1 MNKEVKEL
9 QDFLNS
15 ACGEI
20 TITINGSTPRVQGNL
35 NESGFILAAF
45 SLMKMIEQTQNHDM
59 KEVMEMLINLNDL
72 LGYHIK
78 GRVYGVDV
86 EYGDC

>member
-15 ACGEI
+15 ANGEI
-20 TITINGSTPRVQGNL
+20 TITINGMMPHVQGNM
-35 NESGFILAAF
+35 NESGFILATF

-72 LGYHIK
+72 LGYHIE
-78 GRVYGVDV
+78 GTVYG
-86 EYGDC
+86 ENL

>member
-15 ACGEI
+15 AYGEI
-20 TITINGSTPRVQGNL
+20 TITVNGMTPHVEGNM
-35 NESGFILAAF
+35 NESGAILAVF
-45 SLMKMIEQTQNHDM
+45 SLMKLIERTQNHDM

-72 LGYHIK
+72 MGYHLE
-78 GRVYGVDV
+78 GRVYGEDV
-86 EYGDC
+86 EYGDN